1 MGSKVELHVN
11 GNQGQVMV
19 GLDRSINSLYQTKQ
33 SAQQLTKEFSSD
45 DIIILPNQSGLQPY
59 YPLFRKHLQEAK
71 SLRHSLQHLL
81 LLADRILIYVQH
93 DFRKKEL
100 QALPEQLQQLQEN
113 ETAAFTIDCDHLLY
127 KAVKQWFETIHLLL
141 YPEKWENN
149 EKRLEEKQIWMDL
162 GLFPCKSNL
171 CLEQKSAEL
180 LNLLRAEYFLTD
192 DLTCLLRGLIA
203 PLDQHYYVL
212 RRRLRNVVLLQ
223 QPIEDHV
230 CLQILREERELH
242 LQKYVDRV
250 KLLNEITEKLNN
262 NHGQYLLLTG
272 KAGIGKTALIS
283 KLSEEL
289 ASSDKSTV
297 QAAPWLPKIILH
309 YCKQLKTPKEILQTW
324 LTQANLLLV
333 NKLALPNFGM
343 KQNDKQAYQMIRKAM
358 YQILNRLT
366 LECGE
371 IIFLIDAL
379 DELAIPLEDLDFLPQ
394 TLPDQA
400 KVIISVRKGSQTEDW
415 LRANRKMILYE
426 LPPLSRDE
434 IPRFTNLDDEEE
446 KEFHDKLWSA
456 SQGWTLYIS
465 AAVQELHENGGDPQ
479 KVEVNHINYFY
490 EQQLNKWISFAD
502 DVDDELRWKILGLL
516 GIFEAACP
524 LSLAE
529 IQSYLRLLKF
539 DVSKQE
545 LKSLLVHVGDQISGI
560 QSDSLILQINSFAK
574 YVREQCWTE
583 HEYEENLEN
592 IIHWLGTDPD
602 IPIKTIAH
610 FVLYLTSERPAE
622 EQNYYIRKLIDLLK
636 EKDMERLFQVGF
648 YIYLNFGIHPSKI
661 ALRFIL
667 IPAKLGHLKAIY
679 LMSRLPLQDILEN
692 RKWDNLLQ
700 RKLQKENTTLADLF
714 RDDPIITKHLQ
725 NYYRQAKNPHAS
737 STSLRLLGHKLQ
749 SWFRYDE
756 AIIWLRKAAKQN
768 DSIAMFQLGDL
779 LTEHGHTKKQIKEGY
794 QWLERAA
801 EAGEKTAMFLL
812 GCYLIEGNHFSM
824 NVEKGEEWLRKAA
837 QSGYKPAQK
846 ILHSRTHKKLRKLR
860 KKAQEGNIWAI
871 CVHLFLI
878 IEICSHQKLTFTNQ
892 WIQNYRDTLP
902 WLYYTFFRLKFQI
915 KKFNLNLMNRFFYNY
930 SLLGLHYK
938 ILFYLLSF
946 IQNFLFLLFGFS
958 VLFKSIWPVFL
969 SFLLP
974 LYPEI
979 ELYLHQAYY
988 CGMGITVG
996 YQFLRIMLNFFYRR
1010 EIIIID

>member
-33 SAQQLTKEFSSD
+33 SAQQLTKEFSSN
-45 DIIILPNQSGLQPY
+45 DIIILPNPSGFQPY

-71 SLRHSLQHLL
+71 PLRHTLQHLL

-93 DFRKKEL
+93 DYRKKEL
-100 QALPEQLQQLQEN
+100 QALPEQLQQFQEN
-113 ETAAFTIDCDHLLY
+113 QSAAFTSDCKELLHQ
-127 KAVKQWFETIHLLL
+127 AVKQWFETIHLLL
-141 YPEKWENN
+141 FPEKWENN
-149 EKRLEEKQIWMDL
+149 EKHLEEKQIWMDL
-162 GLFPCKSNL
+162 GLFSHASNR
-171 CLEQKSAEL
+171 CFECQSAEL
-180 LNLLRAEYFLTD
+180 LTLLQSQYSLPD
-192 DLTCLLRGLIA
+192 HLTCLLHGLIA
-203 PLDQHYYVL
+203 PLDQHYYTL
-212 RRRLRNVVLLQ
+212 RRQLRNVVLQQ

-230 CLQILREERELH
+230 YLQILKEERKQH

-250 KLLNEITEKLNN
+250 KLLNEITEKLNT
-262 NHGQYLLLTG
+262 HRGQYLLLTG
-272 KAGIGKTALIS
+272 KAGIGKTAMIS

-289 ASSDKSTV
+289 AGSVRPTV
-297 QAAPWLPKIILH
+297 EAAPWLPKIILH

-324 LTQANLLLV
+324 LTQANLLLI
-333 NKLALPNFGM
+333 NKLVLPHFGM
-343 KQNDKQAYQMIRKAM
+343 EQNDAQAYQMIRKAM

-379 DELAIPLEDLDFLPQ
+379 DELAIPLKDLDFLPQ

-400 KVIISVRKGSQTEDW
+400 KVIISVRKGSATEGW
-415 LRANRKMILYE
+415 LIANRQMTLYE

-434 IPRFTNLDDEEE
+434 IPRFTSLDDEAE

-465 AAVQELHENGGDPQ
+465 AAVQELHEKGGDPQ

-490 EQQLNKWISFAD
+490 EQQLNKWISFTDAAD
-502 DVDDELRWKILGLL
+502 DEIRWKILGLL

-529 IQSYLRLLKF
+529 IQSYLRFLKY

-545 LKSLLVHVGDQISGI
+545 LKSLLTHVGDQISGI

-583 HEYEENLEN
+583 HEYEENLKN
-592 IIHWLGTDPD
+592 IIHWLGMDRE
-602 IPIKTIAH
+602 ISIKTIAH
-610 FVLYLTSERPAE
+610 FALYLTSELPKE
-622 EQNYYIRKLIDLLK
+622 EQNYYIRKLVDLLK
-636 EKDMERLFQVGF
+636 VRDIERLFQIGF
-648 YIYLNFGIHPSKI
+648 YIYLNFGIHPSKTTI
-661 ALRFIL
+661 QFIL

-679 LMSRLPLQDILEN
+679 LMSRLPRQDIL
-692 RKWDNLLQ
+692 RWDNLLQ
-700 RKLQKENTTLADLF
+700 RKLKKENTTLANLF
-714 RDDPIITKHLQ
+714 QNDPIITKHLK
-725 NYYRQAKNPHAS
+725 NYYRQAMNPHAS
-737 STSLRLLGHKLQ
+737 NTSLRLLGHKLQ
-749 SWFRYDE
+749 SWFRYEE

-768 DSIAMFQLGDL
+768 DSIAMFQLGKL
-779 LTEHGHTKKQIKEGY
+779 LTEHGQTKEQVEEGH
-794 QWLERAA
+794 QWLKRAA
-801 EAGEKTAMFLL
+801 DAGEKTAMYLL
-812 GCYLIEGNHFSM
+812 GYYLVEGNHLTM
-824 NVEKGEEWLRKAA
+824 DVEKGEDWFRRAA

-846 ILHSRTHKKLRKLR
+846 MLYSRAHKKHRELR
-860 KKAQEGNIWAI
+860 KKVQAGNRWAI
-871 CVHLFLI
+871 CQFLFLL
-878 IEICSHQKLTFTNQ
+878 IEFCSHQELAVTNK
-892 WIQNYRDTLP
+892 WIQTFRGILP
-902 WLYYTFFRLKFQI
+902 WPSYVFFRIKFQI

-930 SLLGLHYK
+930 SRLGLHYK

-946 IQNFLFLLFGFS
+946 LQNFLVLIFSFS
-958 VLFKSIWPVFL
+958 VLSKSIWPVFL
-969 SFLLP
+969 SFLIP

-979 ELYLHQAYY
+979 ELYLNQAYY
-988 CGMGITVG
+988 CGMGITMS
-996 YQFLRIMLNFFYRR
+996 YQFLRIILNFFYRR